1 MNMTS
6 FRAALTALALA
17 LAPLTLLACPGDM
30 DDTTATTLPTSTA
43 PPLTIDTDTSGN
55 TPTTSD
61 EPETCVDPD
70 VVCDRLVTNATD
82 FCDAIAQ
89 FGATRSIEEPYIG
102 FVVAKCEANEPK
114 CDVCFELEN
123 YCVQIG
129 EACDGLKSLCACVG
143 EAFGVP

>member
-1 MNMTS
+1 MTKQI
-6 FRAALTALALA
+6 FRAAAAALVFAF
-17 LAPLTLLACPGDM
+17 APACPGDM
-30 DDTTATTLPTSTA
+30 DDTTAATLPTSTA
-43 PPLTIDTDTSGN
+43 PPLTTSTGN
-55 TPTTSD
+55 VPTTSD

-89 FGATRSIEEPYIG
+89 FGTTRSIEEPYIG

-129 EACDGLKSLCACVG
+129 EACQGLKSLCACVG
-143 EAFGVP
+143 DAFGVP

>member
-1 MNMTS
+1 MTKQI
-6 FRAALTALALA
+6 FRAAAAALVFAF
-17 LAPLTLLACPGDM
+17 APACPGDM
-30 DDTTATTLPTSTA
+30 DVDLPTTSGDPSASTGSD
-43 PPLTIDTDTSGN
+43 TDTDTSGN
-55 TPTTSD
+55 TPTTSS

-70 VVCDRLVTNATD
+70 VVCDRLATNATD

-89 FGATRSIEEPYIG
+89 FGTTRSIEEPYIG

>member
-1 MNMTS
+1 MTKQI
-6 FRAALTALALA
+6 FRAAAAALVFAF
-17 LAPLTLLACPGDM
+17 APACPGDT
-30 DDTTATTLPTSTA
+30 DDTTAATLPTST
-43 PPLTIDTDTSGN
+43 GN
-55 TPTTSD
+55 VPTTSD

-89 FGATRSIEEPYIG
+89 FDATRSIEEPYIG

>member
-1 MNMTS
+1 MTKQI
-6 FRAALTALALA
+6 FRAAAAALVFAF
-17 LAPLTLLACPGDM
+17 APACPGDT
-30 DDTTATTLPTSTA
+30 DDTGS
-43 PPLTIDTDTSGN
+43 DTDIASTGN
-55 TPTTSD
+55 VPTTSD

-114 CDVCFELEN
+114 CEVCFELEN

-129 EACDGLKSLCACVG
+129 EACQGLKSLCACVG

>member
-1 MNMTS
+1 MTKQI
-6 FRAALTALALA
+6 FRAAAAALVFAF
-17 LAPLTLLACPGDM
+17 APACPGDT
-30 DDTTATTLPTSTA
+30 DDTTAATLPTSTA
-43 PPLTIDTDTSGN
+43 PPLTIGSSDTTDTS
-55 TPTTSD
+55 S

-82 FCDAIAQ
+82 FCDAIAT
-89 FGATRSIEEPYIG
+89 FGSSNSIEEPYIG
-102 FVVAKCEANEPK
+102 FVITKCEAGAPK
-114 CDVCFELEN
+114 CEVCFELEN